1 MNDKDFNEDGL
12 VICRLCKKPFK
23 FITTRHLTKYH
34 SIDTKEYRRI
44 YPDVSLA
51 RKDFYKT
58 IMSKKGTKRG
68 KRIKKEIYLDESNQD
83 CNLILEELNYNDPD
97 VEELNYN
104 DPDVEELNYE
114 ESDKSEELL
123 LPKHNVVF
131 SNKPF
136 EESKS
141 LSDLINKKIPIPSKN
156 RDPMD
161 DKIDIIS
168 YLKLSFPN
176 VKNNYMFIKKNQSG
190 NPEYQF
196 ITDIADP
203 TAKIVF
209 DFPNAF
215 WHNDQLIVSITI
227 RNQILKMY
235 GWKIIEIGS
244 PMPKV
249 THVESKLKDHKLI

>member
-1 MNDKDFNEDGL
+1 MNNKDKDFNEDGL
-12 VICRLCKKPFK
+12 VICRICKEPFK
-23 FITTRHLTKYH
+23 FITTRHLTKH
-34 SIDTKEYRRI
+34 SIDMQEYRRI

-68 KRIKKEIYLDESNQD
+68 KRVKKEIYLESN
-83 CNLILEELNYNDPD
+83 
-97 VEELNYN
+97 VEELNYD
-104 DPDVEELNYE
+104 DPNIEELNIE
-114 ESDKSEELL
+114 ELNIEELNVEKLDKS
-123 LPKHNVVF
+123 VIF
-131 SNKPF
+131 SDKPF
-136 EESKS
+136 EENRS

-176 VKNNYMFIKKNQSG
+176 VKNNYMFMKKNQSG
-190 NPEYQF
+190 NTQYQF

-203 TAKIVF
+203 RAKIVF

-215 WHNDQLIVSITI
+215 WHNDQLIVSITV

-244 PMPKV
+244 SMPMV
-249 THVESKLKDHKLI
+249 SHVESKLKDYNLI